1 VLAKHHFAVLEG
13 PPEMGKTAIA
23 WMISVAQLAN
33 GWQAI
38 ACDQP
43 EDFFRS
49 HQHGTT
55 QVFVADDA
63 FGRTE
68 YDPTLG
74 AKWEKQLD
82 RVLAFV
88 DERHWL
94 IWTSRRH
101 ILERATREMDLQ
113 GKASSFPDPGAVLVN
128 ASQLNDREKALILY
142 RHARAANLEA
152 EAKQILKNNVHMI
165 VSDSSFTP
173 ERIRRFVQTSLPKL
187 VRDLRNGQLRS
198 SDISKEIREAIE
210 NPTDRMIKSFRA
222 LPAEHKWVLISLLE
236 QGHLTSPNSLE
247 EAYSRF
253 FGGRS
258 TLPFHQILDEL
269 TEAFVRTVDWPG
281 ASRKMIEWIHPSYR
295 DLVIGEL
302 GDDKPMRMLFL
313 DLMDFEGI
321 VLAVSQA
328 GGARGQRQLP
338 LLRTESDW
346 VVFERRCTEIC
357 DKKDPETVAS
367 LLRVLRSTAVDLKHE
382 PRQRVG
388 PRPRD
393 LLRTGTFKLEQQ

>member
-1 VLAKHHFAVLEG
+1 AILDGIGNRHAVQRSRAAISAATTVIPVFVPTTAYNQAWRVLAKHHFAVLEG

-23 WMISVAQLAN
+23 WMSSVAQLAN

-152 EAKQILKNNVHMI
+152 
-165 VSDSSFTP
+165 
-173 ERIRRFVQTSLPKL
+173 
-187 VRDLRNGQLRS
+187 
-198 SDISKEIREAIE
+198 
-210 NPTDRMIKSFRA
+210 
-222 LPAEHKWVLISLLE
+222 
-236 QGHLTSPNSLE
+236 
-247 EAYSRF
+247 
-253 FGGRS
+253 
-258 TLPFHQILDEL
+258 
-269 TEAFVRTVDWPG
+269 
-281 ASRKMIEWIHPSYR
+281 
-295 DLVIGEL
+295 
-302 GDDKPMRMLFL
+302 
-313 DLMDFEGI
+313 
-321 VLAVSQA
+321 
-328 GGARGQRQLP
+328 
-338 LLRTESDW
+338 
-346 VVFERRCTEIC
+346 
-357 DKKDPETVAS
+357 
-367 LLRVLRSTAVDLKHE
+367 
-382 PRQRVG
+382 
-388 PRPRD
+388 
-393 LLRTGTFKLEQQ
+393 